1 MRKFS
6 AFFVLFFVLIFDG
19 SGFSQDAPEG
29 FAQYRIKVGDTLS
42 KIASQTQWGII
53 MRVNRIDERHLPLG
67 KTIFLP
73 ANVEKAEKFLPLPKN
88 ISEKYQNSRLIYVV
102 QKDQFFGVY
111 EKGELI
117 FWGPI
122 SSGRTEYKTPTGEFK
137 ILWKARKYRSKKYDV
152 PMPLA
157 INISNAGY
165 FIHHQALSGKPASH
179 GCIRLLYP
187 DARKLFEWSRVG
199 DTVIIES

>member
-6 AFFVLFFVLIFDG
+6 AFSVLFFVLTFDG

-29 FAQYRIKVGDTLS
+29 FVQYRVMAGDTLS
-42 KIASQTQWGII
+42 KIAPQNQWEII

-67 KTIFLP
+67 KIIFRP
-73 ANVEKAEKFLPLPKN
+73 ADMGKAGKFLPLPEN
-88 ISEKYQNSRLIYVV
+88 ISEKYQNGRLIYIV

-111 EKGELI
+111 EEGELI

-122 SSGRTEYKTPTGEFK
+122 SSGRAEYKTPVGQFK

-157 INISNAGY
+157 INISHGGY
-165 FIHHQALSGKPASH
+165 FIHHQSLSGKPASR
-179 GCIRLLYP
+179 GCIRLLYA
-187 DARKLFEWSRVG
+187 DAKKLFKWSKIG
-199 DTVIIES
+199 DTVIIE

>member
-6 AFFVLFFVLIFDG
+6 AFFVLFFILIFDG
-19 SGFSQDAPEG
+19 YGFSQDTPEG
-29 FAQYRIKVGDTLS
+29 FAKYRIKVGDTLS
-42 KIASQTQWGII
+42 KIAPQTQWEII

-157 INISNAGY
+157 INISHEGY
-165 FIHHQALSGKPASH
+165 FIHQQTLAGRPISH
-179 GCIRLLYP
+179 GCVLLLYA
-187 DARKLFEWSRVG
+187 DAKKLFTWSKIG
-199 DTVIIES
+199 DSVIIE